1 MRGKS
6 LVILMKALPVLKPF
20 ALISYRWR
28 WRQKAPI
35 RIFSLKHTDSHQHK
49 NTFAL
54 LHVPKRFHTPSAAS
68 RVRSHQLG
76 YITVVCCCDT
86 KLNLVFL
93 FPLLCAAV
101 LPSSRPQ
108 VRKLLCAWICVCVYV
123 LCCRQEGHDQKMLS
137 IYQYKDK
144 GQRSS
149 SFLLNLHCCNLALNL
164 WLVWLFTH
172 RNFDPMLN
180 LESRTVLKPRAHS
193 RTLSVADKQGR
204 MLFGSSPLC
213 AICIRRHRNWGLPT
227 LFFGWMPTQTRKW
240 QTHNM
245 AM

>member
-93 FPLLCAAV
+93 FALLCAAV

-108 VRKLLCAWICVCVYV
+108 VRKLLCAWICVCLCTV
-123 LCCRQEGHDQKMLS
+123 LSTRRPRSNDAFHLS
-137 IYQYKDK
+137 VQR
-144 GQRSS
+144 QRSA
-149 SFLLNLHCCNLALNL
+149 FQFI
-164 WLVWLFTH
+164 FT
-172 RNFDPMLN
+172 
-180 LESRTVLKPRAHS
+180 
-193 RTLSVADKQGR
+193 Q
-204 MLFGSSPLC
+204 SPLLQLGIELMAC
-213 AICIRRHRNWGLPT
+213 VAVY
-227 LFFGWMPTQTRKW
+227 TQKFWSDVKFRESYCLKAQGPLEDTVGSR
-240 QTHNM
+240 
-245 AM
+245 